1 MLYFFYFFWV
11 LIRGLYML
19 DRRVISVLIVLCLS
33 FLQKMFFLYLIV
45 FIFLFIWFCK
55 KYRMFIL
62 FKFVFF
68 SVVRVFVIL
77 SFCVDNLLLF
87 VFVYEKNNLY
97 GLFVFKKW
105 LILFNVV
112 FLVIKFFNSVGLLY
126 LLILNVFWIL
136 LVIY

>member
-68 SVVRVFVIL
+68 NVVSVFVIL